1 MEYSEKQKVKIK
13 DFLKKF
19 DLDTNKVLNQVGKD
33 KWTAPIKNFP
43 LNTSRTKSIDAVLQ
57 FEPLEGDKINVKVSP
72 KSKIHPKSLII
83 SNEQLNALGI
93 KEAKG
98 KDSFVLYNPDKGTSF
113 DVIIEPAKKGYKLT
127 QEGYYG
133 NSMSLDVFKKE
144 LKEKKFH
151 AISDIQQVIFPTS
164 NKNQSHKEAKS
175 ETGLNIKSEANPN
188 KGHSR
193 SRINIDP
200 MIQTDLLLNNLSILM
215 KSAVS
220 LIPLDE
226 KFVNELKN
234 RLNSKKASPYL
245 SLSEIEKSDIKA
257 YIEGNVKK
265 QGQITGSAV
274 NNQDKTLNLTES
286 DKSNLKAY
294 LGNPK
299 PLQQDRAPVNS
310 KDLDAYIVNLKEMM
324 DNNVPLP
331 KGFPP
336 TSVSTQV
343 SAALD
348 MRSSFKI
355 DGKLNKLTMENFLEK
370 EKVNQSSHNISLG
383 LPKSKSKSMSL

>member
-93 KEAKG
+93 KEAKAKG
-98 KDSFVLYNPDKGTSF
+98 TFVLYNPDKGTSF
-113 DVIIEPAKKGYKLT
+113 DATIEPSKNGYKMVLKAH
-127 QEGYYG
+127 YG
-133 NSMSLDVFKKE
+133 NSMPFAEFQKE
-144 LKEKKFH
+144 FGEKKFH
-151 AISDIQQVIFPTS
+151 AISDIQQVVSQAS

-175 ETGLNIKSEANPN
+175 ETGLNIKSETNPN
-188 KGHSR
+188 KGHSK

-200 MIQTDLLLNNLSILM
+200 MIQTDLLLNNLSVLM

-245 SLSEIEKSDIKA
+245 SLSEIEKSDLKA
-257 YIEGNVKK
+257 YIEGNVKN
-265 QGQITGSAV
+265 QDHVTGLATT
-274 NNQDKTLNLTES
+274 NQDKSINLSES
-286 DKSNLKAY
+286 DKNNLRAY

-324 DNNVPLP
+324 DNNVHLP

-336 TSVSTQV
+336 TSVSNQV

-348 MRSSFKI
+348 MGSSFKI
-355 DGKLNKLTMENFLEK
+355 DDKLNKLTMENFLEK